1 MFDLAIAHC
10 DDPALPLKAG
20 ASLLVRHLGVLGHVL
35 MNCQTLGEVAEQ
47 LARYIRL
54 LGQIGRPEVT
64 VKGDRVHLLWCW
76 PYDSLAAPCIAQFM
90 LGARA
95 MFMRWLRSE
104 EHTSELQ
111 SLMRISYAVFG
122 LKKK

>member
-1 MFDLAIAHC
+1 MIRRPPRSTRTDTLFPYTTLFRS
-10 DDPALPLKAG
+10 KAG
-20 ASLLVRHLGVLGHVL
+20 ASLHVRHLGVLGHVL

-95 MFMRWLRSE
+95 M
-104 EHTSELQ
+104 
-111 SLMRISYAVFG
+111 
-122 LKKK
+122 

>member
-1 MFDLAIAHC
+1 MRISDWSSDVCSSDLPLTEWIAMFDLAIAHC

-20 ASLLVRHLGVLGHVL
+20 ASLHVRHLGVLGHVL

-95 MFMRWLRSE
+95 M
-104 EHTSELQ
+104 
-111 SLMRISYAVFG
+111 
-122 LKKK
+122 